1 MTLSSFA
8 IPITGEQRTELCRLA
23 EEAFPAEACGF
34 IRADGTISVC
44 QNRSAIPDQFVIGAV
59 DYDDNAIA
67 VWHSHAN
74 YAKFSAADIKAC
86 KQLNLP
92 FVMWD
97 CGSSKLFYLDPSQN
111 AGLMERPWN
120 YGIYDCYASVRDWY
134 YQQFGWE
141 LGDYE
146 RQYEG
151 EWSTHGFTHF
161 EDNFKAEGFLE
172 LPPGTPLQRGDAILF
187 RIRNQV
193 TSNHVAV
200 VEDPVGN
207 MLFQQLVGRLSGLSP
222 YSSYFR
228 DNTIKILR
236 RAV

>member
-1 MTLSSFA
+1 MSLSTFT
-8 IPITGEQRTELCRLA
+8 IPITSEQRDTIRRLS
-23 EEAFPAEACGF
+23 EEAFPREACGF
-34 IRADGTISVC
+34 ICADGTISAC
-44 QNRSAIPDQFVIGAV
+44 QNHSIIPDQFIISAE
-59 DYDDNAIA
+59 DYDDNALA

-74 YAKFSAADIKAC
+74 YAKFSQADIKAC
-86 KQLNLP
+86 KQLGLP

-97 CGSSKLFYLDPSQN
+97 CGSSQLFYLNPSQQ

-120 YGIYDCYASVRDWY
+120 YGVYDCYGAVRDWY
-134 YQQFGWE
+134 YQQFGWQ

-161 EDNFKAEGFLE
+161 EDNFSAEGFLP
-172 LPPGTPLQRGDAILF
+172 LPPDMPLQRGDAILF
-187 RIRNQV
+187 RIRNQT

-200 VEDPVGN
+200 IEDVSAN
-207 MLFQQLVGRLSGLSP
+207 MLFQQLVGRLSGLSL

-228 DNTIKILR
+228 ENTSKILR
-236 RAV
+236 RPV